1 MKIIVK
7 SILANKIDFSFESQ
21 RFKDF
26 LIETILH
33 HELYIIAYAPSPFS

>member
-26 LIETILH
+26 LMKIHLH
-33 HELYIIAYAPSPFS
+33 PGQI